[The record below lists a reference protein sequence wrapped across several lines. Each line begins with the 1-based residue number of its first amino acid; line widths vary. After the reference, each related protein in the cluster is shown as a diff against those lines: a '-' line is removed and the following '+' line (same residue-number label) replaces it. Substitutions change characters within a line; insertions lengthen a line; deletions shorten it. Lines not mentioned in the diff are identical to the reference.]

1 MEMLTFSL
9 EPDSSTP
16 LYEQLYL
23 HIRQAIVND
32 TLMTGTK
39 LPSKRKLGQFLD
51 VSQTTV
57 ELAYAQLLAEG
68 YIESLP
74 RKGFYVLPQEELYVR
89 RGTSTIEPLPTKKT
103 YSFDLYPSQIDT
115 TAFPFERWRR
125 HLKQVVAEENH
136 ELLALGSVQGDLVLR
151 QEIATYLYHSRGV
164 HCSPEQII
172 VGSGTEQL
180 LPQLLDLLTDATTFG
195 IEDPG
200 YPLTRQLFEHQNRS
214 YVPLPVDDSGVLV
227 DRLEAEAI
235 DAIYVTPAHQF
246 PTGTILSV
254 SRRQR
259 LLNWASERQTYIIE
273 DDYDSEFRYSGKPIP
288 SLQSMDQNER
298 VVYLSTFSKSLMP
311 SLRIGYM
318 VLPPPLLNRYRERY
332 RHFTCSVP
340 RFEQHTLT
348 EFMASGDFE
357 KHLNR
362 MRKTYRRKL
371 ETVITAFKPY
381 EPLVTITGAS
391 AGLHI
396 VLSVDTAQTSEQ
408 LKQLAEQSGIRIKAM
423 ADYRINSRDT
433 RPQLLFGFAAL
444 PEATLHAAIDQLMTC
459 WNIGKGGPYGKTSR

>member
-1 MEMLTFSL
+1 MDMLTFSL
-9 EPDSSTP
+9 EADSSVP

-23 HIRQAIVND
+23 HIRQAIVDD
-32 TLMTGTK
+32 TLTTGTK
-39 LPSKRKLGQFLD
+39 LPSKRKLGEFLD

-89 RGTSTIEPLPTKKT
+89 RGSSVIEPLPVKKT
-103 YSFDLYPSQIDT
+103 YEFDLYPSQIDT

-125 HLKQVVAEENH
+125 HLKQVVSEEH
-136 ELLALGSVQGDLVLR
+136 HDLLSLGSVQGDFVLR

-164 HCSPEQII
+164 HCSPEQIV

-180 LPQLLDLLTDATTFG
+180 LPQLLELLPDTTTFG

-200 YPLTRQLFEHQNRS
+200 YPLTRQLFAHQRRTFI
-214 YVPLPVDDSGVLV
+214 PIPIDESGVRVDLV
-227 DRLEAEAI
+227 EQAAI
-235 DAIYVTPAHQF
+235 DALYVTPAHQF

-259 LLNWASERQTYIIE
+259 LLNWASERQTYVIE

-298 VVYLSTFSKSLMP
+298 VIYLSTFSKSLMP

-340 RFEQHTLT
+340 RFEQHTLA
-348 EFMASGDFE
+348 EFMATGDFE

-371 ETVITAFKPY
+371 EIIIAAFKPY
-381 EPLVTITGAS
+381 EPIVSITGAS
-391 AGLHI
+391 AGLHV
-396 VLSVDTAQTSEQ
+396 VLSVQTTKSSEE
-408 LKQLAEQSGIRIKAM
+408 LKRLAEAASIRINAM
-423 ADYRINSRDT
+423 TDYRINSSDT
-433 RPQLLFGFAAL
+433 VPQLLFGFAAL
-444 PEATLHAAIDQLMTC
+444 SEAVLPAAVSALMSC
-459 WNIGKGGPYGKTSR
+459 WNIEKGRDG

>member
-1 MEMLTFSL
+1 MDMLTLSL
-9 EPDSSTP
+9 EADSSVP

-23 HIRQAIVND
+23 HIRQAIVDD
-32 TLMTGTK
+32 TLTTGTK
-39 LPSKRKLGQFLD
+39 LPSKRKLGEFLD

-89 RGTSTIEPLPTKKT
+89 RGSSVIEPLPVKKT
-103 YSFDLYPSQIDT
+103 YEFDLYPSQIDT

-125 HLKQVVAEENH
+125 HLKQVVSEEH
-136 ELLALGSVQGDLVLR
+136 HDLLSLGSVQGDFVLR

-164 HCSPEQII
+164 HCSPEQIV

-180 LPQLLDLLTDATTFG
+180 LPQLLELLPDTTTFG

-200 YPLTRQLFEHQNRS
+200 YPLTRQLFAHQRRTFI
-214 YVPLPVDDSGVLV
+214 PIPVDESGVRVDLV
-227 DRLEAEAI
+227 EQASI
-235 DAIYVTPAHQF
+235 DALYVTPAHQF

-259 LLNWASERQTYIIE
+259 LLNWASERQTYVIE

-340 RFEQHTLT
+340 RFEQHTLA
-348 EFMASGDFE
+348 EFMATGDFE

-371 ETVITAFKPY
+371 EIIIAAFKPY
-381 EPLVTITGAS
+381 EPVVSVTGAS
-391 AGLHI
+391 AGLHV
-396 VLSVDTAQTSEQ
+396 VLSVHTSATSEE
-408 LKQLAEQSGIRIKAM
+408 LKRLAETSNIRINAM
-423 ADYRINSRDT
+423 TDYRIESSDT
-433 RPQLLFGFAAL
+433 IPQFLFGFAAL
-444 PEATLHAAIDQLMTC
+444 SEETLPAAVSALVSC
-459 WNIGKGGPYGKTSR
+459 WNIEKGRDG

>member
-1 MEMLTFSL
+1 MDMLTFSL
-9 EPDSSTP
+9 EADSSVP

-23 HIRQAIVND
+23 HIRQAIVDD
-32 TLMTGTK
+32 TLTTGTK
-39 LPSKRKLGQFLD
+39 LPSKRKLGEFLD

-89 RGTSTIEPLPTKKT
+89 RGSSVIEPLPVKKT
-103 YSFDLYPSQIDT
+103 YEFDLYPSQIDT

-125 HLKQVVAEENH
+125 HLKQVVSEEH
-136 ELLALGSVQGDLVLR
+136 HDLLSLGSVQGDFVLR

-164 HCSPEQII
+164 HCSPEQIV

-180 LPQLLDLLTDATTFG
+180 LPQLLELLPDTTTFG

-200 YPLTRQLFEHQNRS
+200 YPLTRQLFAHQRRTFI
-214 YVPLPVDDSGVLV
+214 PIPVDESGVRVDLV
-227 DRLEAEAI
+227 EQASI
-235 DAIYVTPAHQF
+235 DALYVTPAHQF

-259 LLNWASERQTYIIE
+259 LLNWASERQTYVIE

-340 RFEQHTLT
+340 RFEQHTLAA
-348 EFMASGDFE
+348 FMATGDFE

-371 ETVITAFKPY
+371 EIIIAAFKPY
-381 EPLVTITGAS
+381 EPVVSVTGAS
-391 AGLHI
+391 AGLHV
-396 VLSVDTAQTSEQ
+396 VLSVRTSATSED
-408 LKQLAEQSGIRIKAM
+408 LKRLAEASNIRINAM
-423 ADYRINSRDT
+423 TDYRI
-433 RPQLLFGFAAL
+433 
-444 PEATLHAAIDQLMTC
+444 
-459 WNIGKGGPYGKTSR
+459 

>member
-1 MEMLTFSL
+1 MDMLTFSL
-9 EPDSSTP
+9 EADSSVP

-23 HIRQAIVND
+23 HIRQAIVDD
-32 TLMTGTK
+32 TLTTGTK
-39 LPSKRKLGQFLD
+39 LPSKRKLGEFLD

-89 RGTSTIEPLPTKKT
+89 RGSSVIEPLPVKKT
-103 YSFDLYPSQIDT
+103 YEFDLYPSQIDT

-125 HLKQVVAEENH
+125 HLKQVVSEEH
-136 ELLALGSVQGDLVLR
+136 HDLLSLGSVQGDFVLR

-164 HCSPEQII
+164 HCSPEQIV

-180 LPQLLDLLTDATTFG
+180 LPQLLELLPDTTTFG

-200 YPLTRQLFEHQNRS
+200 YPLTRQLFAHQRRTFI
-214 YVPLPVDDSGVLV
+214 PIPVDESGVRV
-227 DRLEAEAI
+227 DVVEQAAI
-235 DAIYVTPAHQF
+235 DALYVTPAHQF

-259 LLNWASERQTYIIE
+259 LLNWASERQTYVIE

-298 VVYLSTFSKSLMP
+298 VIYLSTFSKSLMP

-340 RFEQHTLT
+340 RFEQHTLAA
-348 EFMASGDFE
+348 FMATGDFE

-371 ETVITAFKPY
+371 EIIIAAFKPY
-381 EPLVTITGAS
+381 EPTVSITGAS
-391 AGLHI
+391 AGLHV
-396 VLSVDTAQTSEQ
+396 VLSVRTTETSGQ
-408 LKQLAEQSGIRIKAM
+408 LKRSAEASNIRLNAM
-423 ADYRINSRDT
+423 TDYRINSSDT
-433 RPQLLFGFAAL
+433 VPQLLFGFAAL
-444 PEATLHAAIDQLMTC
+444 SEAILPAAVSALMSC
-459 WNIGKGGPYGKTSR
+459 WNIAKGRDG

>member
-1 MEMLTFSL
+1 MDMLTFSL
-9 EPDSSTP
+9 EADSNVP

-23 HIRQAIVND
+23 HIRQAIVDD
-32 TLMTGTK
+32 TLTTGTK
-39 LPSKRKLGQFLD
+39 LPSKRKLGEFLD

-89 RGTSTIEPLPTKKT
+89 RGSSVIEPLPVKKT
-103 YSFDLYPSQIDT
+103 YEFDLYPSQIDT

-125 HLKQVVAEENH
+125 HLKQVVSEEH
-136 ELLALGSVQGDLVLR
+136 HDLLSLGSVQGDFVLR

-164 HCSPEQII
+164 YCSPEQIV

-180 LPQLLDLLTDATTFG
+180 LPQLLELLPDTTTFG

-200 YPLTRQLFEHQNRS
+200 YPLTRQLFAHQRRTFI
-214 YVPLPVDDSGVLV
+214 PIPVDESGVRV
-227 DRLEAEAI
+227 DVVEQAAI
-235 DAIYVTPAHQF
+235 DALYVTPAHQF

-259 LLNWASERQTYIIE
+259 LLNWASERQTYVIE

-340 RFEQHTLT
+340 RFEQHTLAA
-348 EFMASGDFE
+348 FMATGDFE

-371 ETVITAFKPY
+371 EIIIAAFKPY
-381 EPLVTITGAS
+381 EPVVSVTGAS
-391 AGLHI
+391 AGLHV
-396 VLSVDTAQTSEQ
+396 VLSVRTSATSED
-408 LKQLAEQSGIRIKAM
+408 LKRLAEASNIRINAM
-423 ADYRINSRDT
+423 TDYRIESSDT
-433 RPQLLFGFAAL
+433 IPQFLFGFAAL
-444 PEATLHAAIDQLMTC
+444 SEETLPAAVSALMSC
-459 WNIGKGGPYGKTSR
+459 WNIEKGRDG

>member
-1 MEMLTFSL
+1 MDMLTFSL
-9 EPDSSTP
+9 EADSSVP

-23 HIRQAIVND
+23 HIRQAIVDD
-32 TLMTGTK
+32 TLTTGTK
-39 LPSKRKLGQFLD
+39 LPSKRKLGEFLD

-89 RGTSTIEPLPTKKT
+89 RGSSVIEPLPVKKT
-103 YSFDLYPSQIDT
+103 YEFDLYPSQIDT

-125 HLKQVVAEENH
+125 HLKQVVSEEH
-136 ELLALGSVQGDLVLR
+136 HDLLSLGSVQGDFVLR

-164 HCSPEQII
+164 HCSPEQIV

-180 LPQLLDLLTDATTFG
+180 LPQLLELLPDTTTFG

-200 YPLTRQLFEHQNRS
+200 YPLTRQLFAHQRRTFI
-214 YVPLPVDDSGVLV
+214 PIPVDESGVRV
-227 DRLEAEAI
+227 DVVEQAAI
-235 DAIYVTPAHQF
+235 DALYVTPAHQF

-259 LLNWASERQTYIIE
+259 LLNWASEQQTYVIE

-340 RFEQHTLT
+340 RFEQHTLA
-348 EFMASGDFE
+348 EFMATGDFE

-371 ETVITAFKPY
+371 EIIIAAFKPY
-381 EPLVTITGAS
+381 EPIVSITGAS
-391 AGLHI
+391 AGLHV
-396 VLSVDTAQTSEQ
+396 VLSVQTTKSSEE
-408 LKQLAEQSGIRIKAM
+408 LKSLAEAASIRINAM
-423 ADYRINSRDT
+423 TDYRINSSDT
-433 RPQLLFGFAAL
+433 VPQLLFGFAAL
-444 PEATLHAAIDQLMTC
+444 SEEVLPAAVSALMSC
-459 WNIGKGGPYGKTSR
+459 WNIEKGRD

>member
-1 MEMLTFSL
+1 MDMLTFSL
-9 EPDSSTP
+9 EADSNVP

-23 HIRQAIVND
+23 HIRQAIVDD
-32 TLMTGTK
+32 TLTTGTK
-39 LPSKRKLGQFLD
+39 LPSKRKLGEFLD

-89 RGTSTIEPLPTKKT
+89 RGSSVIEPLPMKKS
-103 YSFDLYPSQIDT
+103 YDFDLYPSQIDT

-125 HLKQVVAEENH
+125 HLKQVVSEENH
-136 ELLALGSVQGDLVLR
+136 DLLSLGSVQGDFVLR

-164 HCSPEQII
+164 HCSPEQIV

-180 LPQLLDLLTDATTFG
+180 LPQLLELLPDTTTFG

-200 YPLTRQLFEHQNRS
+200 YPLTRQLFAHQQRTFI
-214 YVPLPVDDSGVLV
+214 PIPVDESGVRVDLV
-227 DRLEAEAI
+227 EQASI
-235 DAIYVTPAHQF
+235 DALYVTPAHQF

-259 LLNWASERQTYIIE
+259 LLNWASERQTYVIE

-298 VVYLSTFSKSLMP
+298 VIYLSTFSKSLMP

-340 RFEQHTLT
+340 RFEQHTLAA
-348 EFMASGDFE
+348 FMATGDFE

-371 ETVITAFKPY
+371 EIIIAAFKPY
-381 EPLVTITGAS
+381 EPTVSITGAS
-391 AGLHI
+391 AGLHV
-396 VLSVDTAQTSEQ
+396 VLSVRTSETSGK
-408 LKQLAEQSGIRIKAM
+408 LKRLAENSNIRINAM
-423 ADYRINSRDT
+423 TDYRIESNDT
-433 RPQLLFGFAAL
+433 MPQFLFGFAAL
-444 PEATLHAAIDQLMTC
+444 SEETLPAAVSALMSC
-459 WNIGKGGPYGKTSR
+459 WNIEKGRGG

>member
-1 MEMLTFSL
+1 MDMLTFSL
-9 EPDSSTP
+9 EADSSVP

-23 HIRQAIVND
+23 HIRQAIVDD
-32 TLMTGTK
+32 TLTTGTK
-39 LPSKRKLGQFLD
+39 LPSKRKLGEFLD

-89 RGTSTIEPLPTKKT
+89 RGSSVIEPLPVKKT
-103 YSFDLYPSQIDT
+103 YEFDLYPSQIDT

-125 HLKQVVAEENH
+125 HLKQVVSEEH
-136 ELLALGSVQGDLVLR
+136 HDLLSLGSVQGDFVLR

-164 HCSPEQII
+164 HCSPEQIV

-180 LPQLLDLLTDATTFG
+180 LPQLLELLPDTTTFG

-200 YPLTRQLFEHQNRS
+200 YPLTRQLFAHQRRTFI
-214 YVPLPVDDSGVLV
+214 PIPVDESGVRVDLV
-227 DRLEAEAI
+227 EQASI
-235 DAIYVTPAHQF
+235 DALYVTPAHQF

-259 LLNWASERQTYIIE
+259 LLNWASERQTYVIE

-340 RFEQHTLT
+340 RFEQHTLAT
-348 EFMASGDFE
+348 FMATGDFE

-371 ETVITAFKPY
+371 EIIIAAFKPY
-381 EPLVTITGAS
+381 EPVVSVTGAS
-391 AGLHI
+391 AGLHV
-396 VLSVDTAQTSEQ
+396 VLSVRTSATSED
-408 LKQLAEQSGIRIKAM
+408 LKRLAEASNIRINAM
-423 ADYRINSRDT
+423 TDYRIESSDT
-433 RPQLLFGFAAL
+433 IPQFLFGFAAL
-444 PEATLHAAIDQLMTC
+444 SEETLPAAVSALMSC
-459 WNIGKGGPYGKTSR
+459 WNIEKGRDG

>member
-1 MEMLTFSL
+1 MDMLTFSL
-9 EPDSSTP
+9 EADSSVP

-23 HIRQAIVND
+23 HIRQAIVDD
-32 TLMTGTK
+32 TLTTGTK
-39 LPSKRKLGQFLD
+39 LPSKRKLGEFLD

-89 RGTSTIEPLPTKKT
+89 RGSSVIEPLPVKKT
-103 YSFDLYPSQIDT
+103 YEFDLYPSQIDT

-125 HLKQVVAEENH
+125 HLKQVVSEEH
-136 ELLALGSVQGDLVLR
+136 HDLLSLGSVQGDFVLR

-164 HCSPEQII
+164 HCSPEQIV

-180 LPQLLDLLTDATTFG
+180 LPQLLELLPDTTTFG

-200 YPLTRQLFEHQNRS
+200 YPLTRQLFAHQRRTFI
-214 YVPLPVDDSGVLV
+214 PIPIDESGVRVDLV
-227 DRLEAEAI
+227 EQAAI
-235 DAIYVTPAHQF
+235 DALYVTPAHQF

-259 LLNWASERQTYIIE
+259 LLNWASEQQTYVIE

-340 RFEQHTLT
+340 RFEQHTLA
-348 EFMASGDFE
+348 EFMATGDFE

-371 ETVITAFKPY
+371 EIIIAAFKPY
-381 EPLVTITGAS
+381 EPIVSITGAS
-391 AGLHI
+391 AGLHV
-396 VLSVDTAQTSEQ
+396 VLSVQTTKSSEE
-408 LKQLAEQSGIRIKAM
+408 LKRLAEAASIRINAM
-423 ADYRINSRDT
+423 TDYRINSSDT
-433 RPQLLFGFAAL
+433 VPQLLFGFAAL
-444 PEATLHAAIDQLMTC
+444 SEAVLPAAVSALMSC
-459 WNIGKGGPYGKTSR
+459 WNIEKGRDG

>member
-1 MEMLTFSL
+1 MDMLTFSL
-9 EPDSSTP
+9 EADSSVP

-23 HIRQAIVND
+23 HIRQAIVDD
-32 TLMTGTK
+32 TLTTGTK
-39 LPSKRKLGQFLD
+39 LPSKRKLGEFLD

-89 RGTSTIEPLPTKKT
+89 RGSSVIEPLPVKKT
-103 YSFDLYPSQIDT
+103 YEFDLYPSQIDT

-125 HLKQVVAEENH
+125 HLKQVVSEEH
-136 ELLALGSVQGDLVLR
+136 HDLLSLGSVQGDFVLR

-164 HCSPEQII
+164 HCSPEQIV

-180 LPQLLDLLTDATTFG
+180 LPQLLELLPDTTTFG

-200 YPLTRQLFEHQNRS
+200 YPLTRQLFAHQRRTFI
-214 YVPLPVDDSGVLV
+214 PIPVDESGVRVDLV
-227 DRLEAEAI
+227 EQASI
-235 DAIYVTPAHQF
+235 DALYVTPAHQF

-259 LLNWASERQTYIIE
+259 LLNWASERQTYVIE

-340 RFEQHTLT
+340 RFEQHTLAA
-348 EFMASGDFE
+348 FMATGDFE

-371 ETVITAFKPY
+371 EIIIAAFKPY
-381 EPLVTITGAS
+381 EPVVSVTGAS
-391 AGLHI
+391 AGLHV
-396 VLSVDTAQTSEQ
+396 VLSVRTSATSED
-408 LKQLAEQSGIRIKAM
+408 LKRLAEASNIRINAM
-423 ADYRINSRDT
+423 TDYRIESSDT
-433 RPQLLFGFAAL
+433 IPQFLFGFAAL
-444 PEATLHAAIDQLMTC
+444 SEETLPAAVSALMSC
-459 WNIGKGGPYGKTSR
+459 WNIEKGRDG

>member
-1 MEMLTFSL
+1 MDMLTFSL
-9 EPDSSTP
+9 EADSSVP

-23 HIRQAIVND
+23 HIRQAIVDD
-32 TLMTGTK
+32 TLTTGTK
-39 LPSKRKLGQFLD
+39 LPSKRKLGEFLD

-89 RGTSTIEPLPTKKT
+89 RGSSVIEPLPVKKT
-103 YSFDLYPSQIDT
+103 YEFDLYPSQIDT

-125 HLKQVVAEENH
+125 HLKQVVSEEH
-136 ELLALGSVQGDLVLR
+136 HDLLSLGSVQGDFVLR

-164 HCSPEQII
+164 HCSPEQIV

-180 LPQLLDLLTDATTFG
+180 LPQLLELLPDTTKFG

-200 YPLTRQLFEHQNRS
+200 YPLTRQLFAHQRRTFI
-214 YVPLPVDDSGVLV
+214 PIPVDESGVRVDLV
-227 DRLEAEAI
+227 EQASI
-235 DAIYVTPAHQF
+235 DALYVTPAHQF

-259 LLNWASERQTYIIE
+259 LLNWASERQTYVIE

-340 RFEQHTLT
+340 RFEQHTLAA
-348 EFMASGDFE
+348 FMATGDFE

-371 ETVITAFKPY
+371 EIIIAAFKPY
-381 EPLVTITGAS
+381 EPVVSVTGAS
-391 AGLHI
+391 AGLHV
-396 VLSVDTAQTSEQ
+396 VLSVRTSATSED
-408 LKQLAEQSGIRIKAM
+408 LKRLAEASNIRINAM
-423 ADYRINSRDT
+423 TDYRIESSDT
-433 RPQLLFGFAAL
+433 IPQFLFGFAAL
-444 PEATLHAAIDQLMTC
+444 SEETLPAAVSALMSC
-459 WNIGKGGPYGKTSR
+459 WNIEKGRDG

>member
-1 MEMLTFSL
+1 MDMLTFSL
-9 EPDSSTP
+9 EADSSVP

-23 HIRQAIVND
+23 HIRQAIVDD
-32 TLMTGTK
+32 TLTTGTK
-39 LPSKRKLGQFLD
+39 LPSKRKLGEFLD

-89 RGTSTIEPLPTKKT
+89 RGSSVIEPLPVKKT
-103 YSFDLYPSQIDT
+103 YEFDLYPSQIDT

-125 HLKQVVAEENH
+125 HLKQVVSEEH
-136 ELLALGSVQGDLVLR
+136 HDLLSLGSVQGDFVLR

-164 HCSPEQII
+164 HCSPEQIV

-180 LPQLLDLLTDATTFG
+180 LPQLLELLPDTTTFG

-200 YPLTRQLFEHQNRS
+200 YPLTRQLFAHQRRTFI
-214 YVPLPVDDSGVLV
+214 PIPVDESGVRVDLV
-227 DRLEAEAI
+227 EQASI
-235 DAIYVTPAHQF
+235 DALYVTPAHQF

-259 LLNWASERQTYIIE
+259 LLNWASERQTYVIE

-332 RHFTCSVP
+332 RHFTCS
-340 RFEQHTLT
+340 
-348 EFMASGDFE
+348 
-357 KHLNR
+357 LNR

-371 ETVITAFKPY
+371 EIIIAAFKPY
-381 EPLVTITGAS
+381 EPTVSVTGAS
-391 AGLHI
+391 AGLHV
-396 VLSVDTAQTSEQ
+396 VLSVHTSETSEE
-408 LKQLAEQSGIRIKAM
+408 LKRLAEASNIRINAM
-423 ADYRINSRDT
+423 TDYRIEPSDAI
-433 RPQLLFGFAAL
+433 PQFLFGFAAL
-444 PEATLHAAIDQLMTC
+444 SEETLPAAVSALMSC
-459 WNIGKGGPYGKTSR
+459 WNIEKGRDG

>member
-1 MEMLTFSL
+1 MDMLTFSL
-9 EPDSSTP
+9 EVDSSVP

-23 HIRQAIVND
+23 HIRQAIVDD
-32 TLMTGTK
+32 TLTTGTK
-39 LPSKRKLGQFLD
+39 LPSKRKLGEFLD

-89 RGTSTIEPLPTKKT
+89 RSSSLIEPLPMKKT
-103 YSFDLYPSQIDT
+103 YQFDLYPSQIDT

-125 HLKQVVAEENH
+125 HLKQVVSEEH
-136 ELLALGSVQGDLVLR
+136 HDLLALGSVQGDFVLR

-164 HCSPEQII
+164 HCSPEQIV

-180 LPQLLDLLTDATTFG
+180 LPQLLELLPDSTIFG

-200 YPLTRQLFEHQNRS
+200 YPLTRQLFAHQRRTFI
-214 YVPLPVDDSGVLV
+214 PIPVDESGVRVDLV
-227 DRLEAEAI
+227 EQASI
-235 DAIYVTPAHQF
+235 DALYVTPAHQF

-259 LLNWASERQTYIIE
+259 LLNWASEQQTYVIE

-298 VVYLSTFSKSLMP
+298 VIYLSTFSKSLMP

-340 RFEQHTLT
+340 RFEQHTLA
-348 EFMASGDFE
+348 EFMATGDFE

-371 ETVITAFKPY
+371 EIIIAAFKPY
-381 EPLVTITGAS
+381 EPTVSITGAS
-391 AGLHI
+391 AGLHV
-396 VLSVDTAQTSEQ
+396 VLSVQTTKSSEE
-408 LKQLAEQSGIRIKAM
+408 LKRLAEAASIRINAM
-423 ADYRINSRDT
+423 TDYRIESTDT
-433 RPQLLFGFAAL
+433 IPQFLFGFAAL
-444 PEATLHAAIDQLMTC
+444 SEETLPAAVSALMSC
-459 WNIGKGGPYGKTSR
+459 WNIQKGRDG

>member
-1 MEMLTFSL
+1 MDMLTFSL
-9 EPDSSTP
+9 ESDSGVP

-23 HIRQAIVND
+23 HIRQAIVD
-32 TLMTGTK
+32 DILTTGTK
-39 LPSKRKLGQFLD
+39 LPSKRKLGEFLD
-51 VSQTTV
+51 VSQTTI

-89 RGTSTIEPLPTKKT
+89 RNSNVIEPLPEQKV
-103 YSFDLYPSQIDT
+103 YQFDVYPSQIDT

-125 HLKQVVAEENH
+125 HLKQVVAEEH
-136 ELLALGSVQGDLVLR
+136 HDLLALGPVQGDFILR

-164 HCSPEQII
+164 QCTPEQIV
-172 VGSGTEQL
+172 VGSGIEQL
-180 LPQLLDLLTDATTFG
+180 LPQLLELLPSSTTFG

-200 YPLTRQLFEHQNRS
+200 YPLTRQLFTHQHREFI
-214 YVPLPVDDSGVLV
+214 PIPVDDSGIRV
-227 DRLEAEAI
+227 DLLERTSI

-246 PTGTILSV
+246 PTGSILSV

-259 LLNWASERQTYIIE
+259 LLNWASDRQTYVIE

-298 VVYLSTFSKSLMP
+298 VIYLSTFSKSLMP

-318 VLPPPLLNRYRERY
+318 VLPPLLLNRYREHY

-340 RFEQHTLT
+340 RFEQHTLAT
-348 EFMASGDFE
+348 FMATGDFE

-362 MRKTYRRKL
+362 MRKIYRRKL
-371 ETVITAFKPY
+371 EIVINTFKLY
-381 EPLVTITGAS
+381 EPNIVITGAS
-391 AGLHI
+391 AGLHVI
-396 VLSVDTAQTSEQ
+396 LSVHTSKTSKE
-408 LKQLAEQSGIRIKAM
+408 LKHLAEVAGIRIHAM
-423 ADYRINSRDT
+423 ADYRITLDDQT
-433 RPQLLFGFAAL
+433 PQFLFGFAAL
-444 PEATLHAAIDQLMTC
+444 PEEMLSTAIASLMLC
-459 WNIGKGGPYGKTSR
+459 WGIEKGTS

>member
-1 MEMLTFSL
+1 MDMLTFSL
-9 EPDSSTP
+9 EADSSVP

-23 HIRQAIVND
+23 HIRQAIVDD
-32 TLMTGTK
+32 TLTTGTK
-39 LPSKRKLGQFLD
+39 LPSKRKLGEFLD

-89 RGTSTIEPLPTKKT
+89 RGSSVIEPLPVKKT
-103 YSFDLYPSQIDT
+103 YEFDLYPSQIDT

-125 HLKQVVAEENH
+125 HLKQVVSEEH
-136 ELLALGSVQGDLVLR
+136 HDLLSLGSVQGDFVLR

-164 HCSPEQII
+164 HCSPEQIV

-180 LPQLLDLLTDATTFG
+180 LPQLLELLPDTTTFG

-200 YPLTRQLFEHQNRS
+200 YPLTRQLFAHQRRTFI
-214 YVPLPVDDSGVLV
+214 PIPVDESGVRVDLV
-227 DRLEAEAI
+227 EQASI
-235 DAIYVTPAHQF
+235 DALYVTPAHQF

-259 LLNWASERQTYIIE
+259 LLNWASERQTYVIE

-340 RFEQHTLT
+340 RFEQHTLA
-348 EFMASGDFE
+348 EFMATGDFE

-371 ETVITAFKPY
+371 EIIIAAFKSY
-381 EPLVTITGAS
+381 EPVVSVTGAS
-391 AGLHI
+391 AGLHV
-396 VLSVDTAQTSEQ
+396 VLSVRTSATSEE
-408 LKQLAEQSGIRIKAM
+408 LKRLAEASNIRINAM
-423 ADYRINSRDT
+423 TDYRIESSDT
-433 RPQLLFGFAAL
+433 IPQFLFGFAAL
-444 PEATLHAAIDQLMTC
+444 SEETLPAAVSALMSC
-459 WNIGKGGPYGKTSR
+459 WNIEKGRDG

>member
-1 MEMLTFSL
+1 MDMLTFSL
-9 EPDSSTP
+9 EADSSVP

-23 HIRQAIVND
+23 HIRQAIVDD
-32 TLMTGTK
+32 TLTTGTK
-39 LPSKRKLGQFLD
+39 LPSKRKLGEFLD

-68 YIESLP
+68 YMESLP

-89 RGTSTIEPLPTKKT
+89 RGSSVIEPLPVKKT
-103 YSFDLYPSQIDT
+103 YEFDLYPSQIDT

-125 HLKQVVAEENH
+125 HLKQVVSEEH
-136 ELLALGSVQGDLVLR
+136 HDLLSLGSVQGDFVLR

-164 HCSPEQII
+164 HCSPEQIV

-180 LPQLLDLLTDATTFG
+180 LPQLLELLPDTTTFG

-200 YPLTRQLFEHQNRS
+200 YPLTRQLFAHQRRTFI
-214 YVPLPVDDSGVLV
+214 PIPVDESGVRVDLV
-227 DRLEAEAI
+227 EQASI
-235 DAIYVTPAHQF
+235 DALYVTPAHQF

-259 LLNWASERQTYIIE
+259 LLNWASERQTYVIE

-340 RFEQHTLT
+340 RFEQHTLAA
-348 EFMASGDFE
+348 FMATGDFE

-371 ETVITAFKPY
+371 EIIIAAFKPY
-381 EPLVTITGAS
+381 EPVVSVTGAS
-391 AGLHI
+391 AGLHV
-396 VLSVDTAQTSEQ
+396 VLSVRTSATSED
-408 LKQLAEQSGIRIKAM
+408 LKRLAEASNIRINAM
-423 ADYRINSRDT
+423 TDYRIESSDT
-433 RPQLLFGFAAL
+433 IPQFLFGFAAL
-444 PEATLHAAIDQLMTC
+444 SEETLPAAVSALMSC
-459 WNIGKGGPYGKTSR
+459 WNIEKGRDG

>member
-1 MEMLTFSL
+1 MDMLTFSL
-9 EPDSSTP
+9 EADSSVP

-23 HIRQAIVND
+23 HIRQAIVDD
-32 TLMTGTK
+32 TLTTGTK
-39 LPSKRKLGQFLD
+39 LPSKRKLGEFLD

-89 RGTSTIEPLPTKKT
+89 RGSSVIEPLPVKKT
-103 YSFDLYPSQIDT
+103 YEFDLYPSQIDT

-125 HLKQVVAEENH
+125 HLKQVVSEEH
-136 ELLALGSVQGDLVLR
+136 HDLLSLGSVQGDFVLR

-164 HCSPEQII
+164 HCSPEQIV

-180 LPQLLDLLTDATTFG
+180 LPQLLELLPDTTTFG

-200 YPLTRQLFEHQNRS
+200 YPLTRQLFAHQRRTFI
-214 YVPLPVDDSGVLV
+214 PIPVDESGVRV
-227 DRLEAEAI
+227 DVVEQAAI
-235 DAIYVTPAHQF
+235 DALYVTPAHQF

-259 LLNWASERQTYIIE
+259 LLNWASERQTYVIE

-340 RFEQHTLT
+340 RFEQHTLA
-348 EFMASGDFE
+348 EFMATGDFE

-371 ETVITAFKPY
+371 EIIIAAFKPY
-381 EPLVTITGAS
+381 EPIVSITGAS
-391 AGLHI
+391 AGLHV
-396 VLSVDTAQTSEQ
+396 VLSVQTTKSSEE
-408 LKQLAEQSGIRIKAM
+408 LKRLAEAASIRINAM
-423 ADYRINSRDT
+423 TDYRINSSDT
-433 RPQLLFGFAAL
+433 VPQLLFGFAAL
-444 PEATLHAAIDQLMTC
+444 SEAVLPAAVSALMSC
-459 WNIGKGGPYGKTSR
+459 WNIEKGRDG

>member
-1 MEMLTFSL
+1 MDMLTFSL
-9 EPDSSTP
+9 EADSSVP

-23 HIRQAIVND
+23 HIRQAIVDD
-32 TLMTGTK
+32 TLTTGTK
-39 LPSKRKLGQFLD
+39 LPSKRKLGEFLD

-89 RGTSTIEPLPTKKT
+89 RGSSVIEPLPVKKT
-103 YSFDLYPSQIDT
+103 YEFDLYPSQIDT

-125 HLKQVVAEENH
+125 HLKQVVSEEH
-136 ELLALGSVQGDLVLR
+136 HDLLSLGSVQGDFVLR

-164 HCSPEQII
+164 HCSPEQIV

-180 LPQLLDLLTDATTFG
+180 LPQLLELLPDTTTFG

-200 YPLTRQLFEHQNRS
+200 YPLTRQLFAHQRRTFI
-214 YVPLPVDDSGVLV
+214 PIPVDESGVRVDLV
-227 DRLEAEAI
+227 EQASI
-235 DAIYVTPAHQF
+235 DALYVTPAHQF

-259 LLNWASERQTYIIE
+259 LLNWASERQTYVIE

-340 RFEQHTLT
+340 RFEQHTLA
-348 EFMASGDFE
+348 EFMATGDFE

-371 ETVITAFKPY
+371 EIIIAAFKPY
-381 EPLVTITGAS
+381 EPVVSVTGAS
-391 AGLHI
+391 AGLHV
-396 VLSVDTAQTSEQ
+396 VLSVHTSATSEE
-408 LKQLAEQSGIRIKAM
+408 LKRLAETSNIRINAM
-423 ADYRINSRDT
+423 TDYRIESSDT
-433 RPQLLFGFAAL
+433 IPQFLFGFAAL
-444 PEATLHAAIDQLMTC
+444 SEETLPAAVSALVSC
-459 WNIGKGGPYGKTSR
+459 WNIEKGRDG

>member
-1 MEMLTFSL
+1 MDMLTFSL
-9 EPDSSTP
+9 EADSSVP

-23 HIRQAIVND
+23 HIRQAIVDD
-32 TLMTGTK
+32 TLTTGTK
-39 LPSKRKLGQFLD
+39 LPSKRKLGEFLD

-89 RGTSTIEPLPTKKT
+89 RGSSVIEPLPVKKT
-103 YSFDLYPSQIDT
+103 YEFDLYPSQIDT

-125 HLKQVVAEENH
+125 HLKQVVSEEH
-136 ELLALGSVQGDLVLR
+136 HDLLSLGSVQGDFVLR

-164 HCSPEQII
+164 HCSPEQIV

-180 LPQLLDLLTDATTFG
+180 LPQLLELLPDTTTFG

-200 YPLTRQLFEHQNRS
+200 YPLTRQLFAHQRRTFI
-214 YVPLPVDDSGVLV
+214 PIPVDESGVRV
-227 DRLEAEAI
+227 DVVEQAAI
-235 DAIYVTPAHQF
+235 DALYVTPAHQF

-259 LLNWASERQTYIIE
+259 LLNWASEQQTYVIE

-340 RFEQHTLT
+340 RFEQHTLA
-348 EFMASGDFE
+348 EFMATGDFE

-371 ETVITAFKPY
+371 EIIIAAFKPY
-381 EPLVTITGAS
+381 EPIVSITGAS
-391 AGLHI
+391 AGLHV
-396 VLSVDTAQTSEQ
+396 VLSVQTTKSSEE
-408 LKQLAEQSGIRIKAM
+408 LKRLAEAASIRINAM
-423 ADYRINSRDT
+423 TDYRINSSDT
-433 RPQLLFGFAAL
+433 VPQFLFGFAAL
-444 PEATLHAAIDQLMTC
+444 SEEVLPAAVSALMSC
-459 WNIGKGGPYGKTSR
+459 WNIEKGRD

>member
-1 MEMLTFSL
+1 MDMLTFSL
-9 EPDSSTP
+9 EADSSVP

-23 HIRQAIVND
+23 HIRQAIVDD
-32 TLMTGTK
+32 TLTTGTK
-39 LPSKRKLGQFLD
+39 LPSKRKLGDFLD

-68 YIESLP
+68 YVESLP

-89 RGTSTIEPLPTKKT
+89 RGSSSSVIEPLPMKKA
-103 YSFDLYPSQIDT
+103 YDFDLYPSQIDT

-125 HLKQVVAEENH
+125 HLKQVVSEEH
-136 ELLALGSVQGDLVLR
+136 HDLLSLGSVQGDFVLR

-164 HCSPEQII
+164 HCSPEQIV

-180 LPQLLDLLTDATTFG
+180 LPQLLELLPDTTTFG

-200 YPLTRQLFEHQNRS
+200 YPLTRQLFAHQRRTFI
-214 YVPLPVDDSGVLV
+214 PLPVDESGVRVDLV
-227 DRLEAEAI
+227 EQASI
-235 DAIYVTPAHQF
+235 DALYVTPAHQF

-259 LLNWASERQTYIIE
+259 LLNWASERQMYVIE

-340 RFEQHTLT
+340 RFEQHTLA
-348 EFMASGDFE
+348 EFMATGDFE

-371 ETVITAFKPY
+371 EIIIAAFKPY
-381 EPLVTITGAS
+381 EPTVSVTGAS
-391 AGLHI
+391 AGLHV
-396 VLSVDTAQTSEQ
+396 VLSVHTSETSEE
-408 LKQLAEQSGIRIKAM
+408 LKRLAEASNIRINAM
-423 ADYRINSRDT
+423 TDYRIKSSDT
-433 RPQLLFGFAAL
+433 MPQFLFGFAAL
-444 PEATLHAAIDQLMTC
+444 SEETLPAAVSALMSC
-459 WNIGKGGPYGKTSR
+459 WNIEKGRDG

>member
-1 MEMLTFSL
+1 MDMLTFSL
-9 EPDSSTP
+9 EADSSVP

-23 HIRQAIVND
+23 HIRQAIVDD
-32 TLMTGTK
+32 TLTTGTK
-39 LPSKRKLGQFLD
+39 LPSKRKLGDFLD

-89 RGTSTIEPLPTKKT
+89 RGSSVIEPLPVKKT
-103 YSFDLYPSQIDT
+103 YDFDLYPSQIDT

-125 HLKQVVAEENH
+125 HLKQVVSEENH
-136 ELLALGSVQGDLVLR
+136 DLLSLGSVQGDFVLR

-164 HCSPEQII
+164 HCSPEQIV

-180 LPQLLDLLTDATTFG
+180 LPQLLELLPDTTTFG

-200 YPLTRQLFEHQNRS
+200 YPLTRQLFAHQRRTFI
-214 YVPLPVDDSGVLV
+214 PIPVDESGVRVDLV
-227 DRLEAEAI
+227 EQSSI
-235 DAIYVTPAHQF
+235 DALYVTPAHQF

-259 LLNWASERQTYIIE
+259 LLNWASERQTYVIE

-298 VVYLSTFSKSLMP
+298 VIYLSTFSKSLMP

-340 RFEQHTLT
+340 RFEQHTLA
-348 EFMASGDFE
+348 EFMATGDFE

-371 ETVITAFKPY
+371 EIIIAAFKPY
-381 EPLVTITGAS
+381 EPTVSITGAS
-391 AGLHI
+391 AGLHV
-396 VLSVDTAQTSEQ
+396 VLSVRTSETSGQ
-408 LKQLAEQSGIRIKAM
+408 LKRLAEASNIRINAM
-423 ADYRINSRDT
+423 TDYRIESNDT
-433 RPQLLFGFAAL
+433 MPQFLFGFAAL
-444 PEATLHAAIDQLMTC
+444 SEETLPAAVSALMAC
-459 WNIGKGGPYGKTSR
+459 WNVEKGRDG

>member
-1 MEMLTFSL
+1 MDMLTLAL
-9 EPDSSTP
+9 EPESSTP

-23 HIRQAIVND
+23 HIRQAIVDD
-32 TLMTGTK
+32 TLTTGAK
-39 LPSKRKLGQFLD
+39 LPSKRKLSDFID

-68 YIESLP
+68 YIESVP

-89 RGTSTIEPLPTKKT
+89 RSDNPIKPLPQKKT
-103 YSFDLYPSQIDT
+103 YTFDVYPSQIDT

-125 HLKQVVAEENH
+125 HLKQVVTEENRD
-136 ELLALGSVQGDLVLR
+136 LLALGSVQGDLVLR

-164 HCSPEQII
+164 SCSPEQII

-180 LPQLLDLLTDATTFG
+180 LPQLLDLLTDAKTFG

-200 YPLTRQLFEHQNRS
+200 YPLTKQLFEHQNRH
-214 YVPLPVDDSGVLV
+214 YVPIPVDESGLVV
-227 DRLEAEAI
+227 DRLETERI
-235 DAIYVTPAHQF
+235 DAVYVTPAHQF

-259 LLNWASERQTYIIE
+259 LLNWALEHQTYIIE

-298 VVYLSTFSKSLMP
+298 VIYLSTFSKSLMP

-318 VLPPPLLNRYRERY
+318 VLPPQLLNRYRERY

-340 RFEQHTLT
+340 RFEQHTLA
-348 EFMASGDFE
+348 EFMANGDFE

-371 ETVITAFKPY
+371 EIVTAAFKPY
-381 EPLVTITGAS
+381 EPTVSITGAS

-396 VLSVDTAQTSEQ
+396 ILSINVPHSTETLQHM
-408 LKQLAEQSGIRIKAM
+408 AESSGIRIKAM
-423 ADYRINSRDT
+423 EDYYI
-433 RPQLLFGFAAL
+433 RPQHLHPQFLFGFAAL
-444 PEATLHAAIDQLMTC
+444 SEAVLPIAVARLMSC
-459 WNIGKGGPYGKTSR
+459 WNVTKGGTSTD

>member
-1 MEMLTFSL
+1 MDMLTFSL
-9 EPDSSTP
+9 EADSNVP

-23 HIRQAIVND
+23 HIRQAIVDD
-32 TLMTGTK
+32 TLTTGTK
-39 LPSKRKLGQFLD
+39 LPSKRKLGDFLD

-89 RGTSTIEPLPTKKT
+89 RGSSVIEPLPVKKT
-103 YSFDLYPSQIDT
+103 YDFDLYPSQIDT

-125 HLKQVVAEENH
+125 HLKQVVSEENH
-136 ELLALGSVQGDLVLR
+136 DLLSLGSVQGDFVLR

-164 HCSPEQII
+164 HCFPEQIV

-180 LPQLLDLLTDATTFG
+180 LPQLLELLPDTTTFG

-200 YPLTRQLFEHQNRS
+200 YPLTRQLFAHQQRTFI
-214 YVPLPVDDSGVLV
+214 PIPVDESGVRVDLV
-227 DRLEAEAI
+227 EQAAI
-235 DAIYVTPAHQF
+235 YALYVTPAHQF

-259 LLNWASERQTYIIE
+259 LLNWASERQTYVIE

-340 RFEQHTLT
+340 RFEQHTLA
-348 EFMASGDFE
+348 EFMATGDFE

-371 ETVITAFKPY
+371 EIIIAAFKPY
-381 EPLVTITGAS
+381 EPIVSITGAS
-391 AGLHI
+391 AGLHV
-396 VLSVDTAQTSEQ
+396 VLSVQTTKSSEE
-408 LKQLAEQSGIRIKAM
+408 LKRLAEAASIRINAM
-423 ADYRINSRDT
+423 TDYRINSSDT
-433 RPQLLFGFAAL
+433 VPQLLFGFAAL
-444 PEATLHAAIDQLMTC
+444 SEEVLPAAVSALMSC
-459 WNIGKGGPYGKTSR
+459 WNIEKGRD

>member
-1 MEMLTFSL
+1 MDMLTFSL
-9 EPDSSTP
+9 EADSSVP

-23 HIRQAIVND
+23 HIRQAIVDD
-32 TLMTGTK
+32 TLTTGTK
-39 LPSKRKLGQFLD
+39 LPSKRKLGEFLD

-89 RGTSTIEPLPTKKT
+89 RGSSVIEPLPVKKT
-103 YSFDLYPSQIDT
+103 YEFDLYPSQIDT

-125 HLKQVVAEENH
+125 HLKQVVSEEH
-136 ELLALGSVQGDLVLR
+136 HDLLSLGSVQGDFVLR

-164 HCSPEQII
+164 HCSPEQIV

-180 LPQLLDLLTDATTFG
+180 LPQLLELLPDTTTFG

-200 YPLTRQLFEHQNRS
+200 YPLTRQLFAHQRRTFI
-214 YVPLPVDDSGVLV
+214 PIPVDESGVRVDLV
-227 DRLEAEAI
+227 EQASI
-235 DAIYVTPAHQF
+235 DALYVTPAHQF

-259 LLNWASERQTYIIE
+259 LLNWASERQT
-273 DDYDSEFRYSGKPIP
+273 
-288 SLQSMDQNER
+288 QSMDQNER

-340 RFEQHTLT
+340 RFEQHTLA
-348 EFMASGDFE
+348 EFMATGDFE

-371 ETVITAFKPY
+371 EIIIAAFKPY
-381 EPLVTITGAS
+381 EPTVSVTGAS
-391 AGLHI
+391 AGLHV
-396 VLSVDTAQTSEQ
+396 VLSVHTSETSEE
-408 LKQLAEQSGIRIKAM
+408 LKRLAEASNIRINAM
-423 ADYRINSRDT
+423 TDYRIEPSDAI
-433 RPQLLFGFAAL
+433 PQFLFGFAAL
-444 PEATLHAAIDQLMTC
+444 SEETLPAAVSALMSC
-459 WNIGKGGPYGKTSR
+459 WNIEKGRDG

>member
-1 MEMLTFSL
+1 MDMLTFSL
-9 EPDSSTP
+9 EADSSVP

-23 HIRQAIVND
+23 HIRQAIVDD
-32 TLMTGTK
+32 TLTTGTK
-39 LPSKRKLGQFLD
+39 LPSKRKLGEFLD

-89 RGTSTIEPLPTKKT
+89 RGSSVIEPLPVKKT
-103 YSFDLYPSQIDT
+103 YEFDLYPSQIDT

-125 HLKQVVAEENH
+125 HLKQVVSEEH
-136 ELLALGSVQGDLVLR
+136 HDLLSLGSVQGDFVLR

-164 HCSPEQII
+164 HCSPEQIV

-180 LPQLLDLLTDATTFG
+180 LPQLLELLPDTTTFG

-200 YPLTRQLFEHQNRS
+200 YPLTRQLFAQQRRTFI
-214 YVPLPVDDSGVLV
+214 PIPVDESGVRV
-227 DRLEAEAI
+227 DVVEQAAI
-235 DAIYVTPAHQF
+235 DALYVTPAHQF

-259 LLNWASERQTYIIE
+259 LLNWASEQQTYVIE

-340 RFEQHTLT
+340 RFEQHTLA
-348 EFMASGDFE
+348 EFMATGDFE

-371 ETVITAFKPY
+371 EIIIAAFKPY
-381 EPLVTITGAS
+381 EPIVSITGAS
-391 AGLHI
+391 AGLHV
-396 VLSVDTAQTSEQ
+396 VLSVQTTKSSEE
-408 LKQLAEQSGIRIKAM
+408 LKRLAEAASIRINAM
-423 ADYRINSRDT
+423 TDYRINSSDT
-433 RPQLLFGFAAL
+433 VPQLLFGFAAL
-444 PEATLHAAIDQLMTC
+444 SEAVLPAAVSALMSC
-459 WNIGKGGPYGKTSR
+459 WNIEKGRD

>member
-1 MEMLTFSL
+1 MDMLTFSL
-9 EPDSSTP
+9 EADSSVP

-23 HIRQAIVND
+23 HIRQAIVDD
-32 TLMTGTK
+32 TLTTGTK
-39 LPSKRKLGQFLD
+39 LPSKRKLGEFLD

-89 RGTSTIEPLPTKKT
+89 RGSSVIEPLPVKKT
-103 YSFDLYPSQIDT
+103 YDFDLYPSQIDT

-125 HLKQVVAEENH
+125 HLKQVVSEEH
-136 ELLALGSVQGDLVLR
+136 HDLLSLGSVQGDFVLR

-164 HCSPEQII
+164 HCSPDQIV

-180 LPQLLDLLTDATTFG
+180 LPQLLELLPDTTTFG

-200 YPLTRQLFEHQNRS
+200 YPLTRQLFAHQRRTFI
-214 YVPLPVDDSGVLV
+214 PIPVDESGVRV
-227 DRLEAEAI
+227 DVVEQAAI
-235 DAIYVTPAHQF
+235 DALYVTPAHQF

-259 LLNWASERQTYIIE
+259 LLNWASERQTYVIE

-298 VVYLSTFSKSLMP
+298 VIYLSTFSKSLMP

-340 RFEQHTLT
+340 RFEQHTLA
-348 EFMASGDFE
+348 EFMATGDFE

-371 ETVITAFKPY
+371 EIIIAAFKPY
-381 EPLVTITGAS
+381 EPIVSITGAS
-391 AGLHI
+391 AGLHV
-396 VLSVDTAQTSEQ
+396 VLSVQTKKSSEE
-408 LKQLAEQSGIRIKAM
+408 LKRLAEAGSIRINAM
-423 ADYRINSRDT
+423 TDYRIESSDPL
-433 RPQLLFGFAAL
+433 PQFLFGFAAL
-444 PEATLHAAIDQLMTC
+444 SEKTLPAAVSALMTC
-459 WNIGKGGPYGKTSR
+459 WNIEKGRE

>member
-1 MEMLTFSL
+1 MDMLTFSL
-9 EPDSSTP
+9 EVDSSVP

-23 HIRQAIVND
+23 HIRQAIVDD
-32 TLMTGTK
+32 TLTTGTK
-39 LPSKRKLGQFLD
+39 LPSKRKLGEFLD

-89 RGTSTIEPLPTKKT
+89 RGSSVIEPLPVKKT
-103 YSFDLYPSQIDT
+103 YEFDLYPSQIDT

-125 HLKQVVAEENH
+125 HLKQVVSEEH
-136 ELLALGSVQGDLVLR
+136 HDLLSLGSVQGDFVLR

-164 HCSPEQII
+164 HCSPEQIV

-180 LPQLLDLLTDATTFG
+180 LPQLLELLPDTTTFG

-200 YPLTRQLFEHQNRS
+200 YPLTRQLFAHQRRTFI
-214 YVPLPVDDSGVLV
+214 PIPVDESGVRV
-227 DRLEAEAI
+227 DMVEQASI
-235 DAIYVTPAHQF
+235 DALYVTPAHQF

-259 LLNWASERQTYIIE
+259 LLNWASERQTYVIE

-340 RFEQHTLT
+340 RFEQHTLA
-348 EFMASGDFE
+348 EFMATGDFE

-371 ETVITAFKPY
+371 EIIIAAFKPY
-381 EPLVTITGAS
+381 EPIVSITGAS
-391 AGLHI
+391 AGLHV
-396 VLSVDTAQTSEQ
+396 VLSVQTTKSNEE
-408 LKQLAEQSGIRIKAM
+408 LKRLAEAASIRINAM
-423 ADYRINSRDT
+423 TDYRINSSDT
-433 RPQLLFGFAAL
+433 VPQLLFGFAAL
-444 PEATLHAAIDQLMTC
+444 SEEVLLAAVSALMSC
-459 WNIGKGGPYGKTSR
+459 WNIEKGRD

>member
-1 MEMLTFSL
+1 MDMLTFSL
-9 EPDSSTP
+9 EADSSVP

-23 HIRQAIVND
+23 HIRQAIVDD
-32 TLMTGTK
+32 TLTTGTK
-39 LPSKRKLGQFLD
+39 LPSKRKLGEFLD

-89 RGTSTIEPLPTKKT
+89 RGSSVIEPLPVKKT
-103 YSFDLYPSQIDT
+103 YEFDLYPSQIDT

-125 HLKQVVAEENH
+125 HLKQIVSEEH
-136 ELLALGSVQGDLVLR
+136 HDLLSLGSVQGDFVLR

-164 HCSPEQII
+164 HCSPEQIV

-180 LPQLLDLLTDATTFG
+180 LPQLLELLPDTTTFG

-200 YPLTRQLFEHQNRS
+200 YPLTRQLFAHQRRTFI
-214 YVPLPVDDSGVLV
+214 PIPIDESGVRVDLV
-227 DRLEAEAI
+227 EQAAI
-235 DAIYVTPAHQF
+235 DALYVTPAHQF

-259 LLNWASERQTYIIE
+259 LLNWASERQTYVIE

-298 VVYLSTFSKSLMP
+298 VIYLSTFSKSLMP

-340 RFEQHTLT
+340 RFEQHTLA
-348 EFMASGDFE
+348 EFMATGDFE

-371 ETVITAFKPY
+371 EIIIAAFKPY
-381 EPLVTITGAS
+381 EPIVSITGAS
-391 AGLHI
+391 AGLHV
-396 VLSVDTAQTSEQ
+396 VLSVQTTKSSEE
-408 LKQLAEQSGIRIKAM
+408 LKRLAEAASIRINAM
-423 ADYRINSRDT
+423 TDYRINSSDT
-433 RPQLLFGFAAL
+433 VPQLLFGFAAL
-444 PEATLHAAIDQLMTC
+444 SEEVLPAAVSALMSC
-459 WNIGKGGPYGKTSR
+459 WNIEKGRDG

>member
-1 MEMLTFSL
+1 MDMLTFSL
-9 EPDSSTP
+9 EADSSFP

-23 HIRQAIVND
+23 HIRQAIVDD
-32 TLMTGTK
+32 TLTTGTK
-39 LPSKRKLGQFLD
+39 LPSKRKLGEFLD

-89 RGTSTIEPLPTKKT
+89 RGSSVIEPLPVKKT
-103 YSFDLYPSQIDT
+103 YEFDLYPSQIDT

-125 HLKQVVAEENH
+125 HLKQVVSEEH
-136 ELLALGSVQGDLVLR
+136 HDLLSLGSVQGDFVLR

-164 HCSPEQII
+164 HCSPEQIV

-180 LPQLLDLLTDATTFG
+180 LPQLLELLPDTTTFG

-200 YPLTRQLFEHQNRS
+200 YPLTRQLFAHQRRTFI
-214 YVPLPVDDSGVLV
+214 PIPVDESGVRVDLV
-227 DRLEAEAI
+227 EQASI
-235 DAIYVTPAHQF
+235 DALYVTPAHQF

-259 LLNWASERQTYIIE
+259 LLNWASERQTYVIE

-340 RFEQHTLT
+340 RFEQHTLAA
-348 EFMASGDFE
+348 FMATGDFE

-371 ETVITAFKPY
+371 EIIIAAFKPY
-381 EPLVTITGAS
+381 EPVVSVTGAS
-391 AGLHI
+391 AGLHV
-396 VLSVDTAQTSEQ
+396 VLSVRTSATSED
-408 LKQLAEQSGIRIKAM
+408 LKRLAEASNIRINAM
-423 ADYRINSRDT
+423 TDYLIESSDT
-433 RPQLLFGFAAL
+433 IPQFLFGFAAL
-444 PEATLHAAIDQLMTC
+444 SEETLPAAVSALMSC
-459 WNIGKGGPYGKTSR
+459 WNIEKGRDG

>member
-1 MEMLTFSL
+1 MDMLTFSL
-9 EPDSSTP
+9 EADSSVP

-23 HIRQAIVND
+23 HIRQAIVDD
-32 TLMTGTK
+32 TLTTGTK
-39 LPSKRKLGQFLD
+39 LPSKRKLGEFLD

-89 RGTSTIEPLPTKKT
+89 RGSSVIEPLPVKKT
-103 YSFDLYPSQIDT
+103 YEFDLYPSQIDT

-125 HLKQVVAEENH
+125 HLKQVVSEEH
-136 ELLALGSVQGDLVLR
+136 HDLLSLGSVQGDFVLR

-164 HCSPEQII
+164 HCSPEQIV

-180 LPQLLDLLTDATTFG
+180 LPQLLELLPDTTTFG

-200 YPLTRQLFEHQNRS
+200 YPLTRQLFAHQRRTFI
-214 YVPLPVDDSGVLV
+214 PIPVDESGVRV
-227 DRLEAEAI
+227 DVVEQAAI
-235 DAIYVTPAHQF
+235 DALYVTPAHQF

-259 LLNWASERQTYIIE
+259 LLNWASEQQTYVIE

-340 RFEQHTLT
+340 RFEQHTLA
-348 EFMASGDFE
+348 EFMATGDFE

-371 ETVITAFKPY
+371 EIIIAAFKPY
-381 EPLVTITGAS
+381 EPIVSITGAS
-391 AGLHI
+391 AGLHV
-396 VLSVDTAQTSEQ
+396 VLSVQTTKSSEE
-408 LKQLAEQSGIRIKAM
+408 LKRLAEAASIRINAM
-423 ADYRINSRDT
+423 TDYRINSSDT
-433 RPQLLFGFAAL
+433 VPQLLFGFAAL
-444 PEATLHAAIDQLMTC
+444 SEAVLPAAVSALMSC
-459 WNIGKGGPYGKTSR
+459 WNIEKGRD

>member
-1 MEMLTFSL
+1 MDMLTFSL
-9 EPDSSTP
+9 EVDSSVP
-16 LYEQLYL
+16 LYEQLYM
-23 HIRQAIVND
+23 HIRQAIVDD
-32 TLMTGTK
+32 TLTTGTK
-39 LPSKRKLGQFLD
+39 LPSKRKLGEFLD

-89 RGTSTIEPLPTKKT
+89 RSSSLIEPLPMKKT
-103 YSFDLYPSQIDT
+103 YQFDLYPSQIDT

-125 HLKQVVAEENH
+125 HLKQVVSEEH
-136 ELLALGSVQGDLVLR
+136 HDLLALGSVQGDFVLR

-164 HCSPEQII
+164 HCSPEQIV

-180 LPQLLDLLTDATTFG
+180 LPQLLELLPDSTIFG

-200 YPLTRQLFEHQNRS
+200 YPLTRQLFAHQRRTFI
-214 YVPLPVDDSGVLV
+214 PIPVDESGVRVDLV
-227 DRLEAEAI
+227 EQASI
-235 DAIYVTPAHQF
+235 DALYVTPAHQF

-259 LLNWASERQTYIIE
+259 LLNWASEQQTYVIE

-298 VVYLSTFSKSLMP
+298 VIYLSTFSKSLMP

-340 RFEQHTLT
+340 RFEQHTLA
-348 EFMASGDFE
+348 EFMATGDFE

-371 ETVITAFKPY
+371 EIIIAAFKPY
-381 EPLVTITGAS
+381 EPTVSITGAS
-391 AGLHI
+391 AGLHV
-396 VLSVDTAQTSEQ
+396 VLSVQTTKSSEE
-408 LKQLAEQSGIRIKAM
+408 LKRLAEASSIRINAM
-423 ADYRINSRDT
+423 TDYRIESTDT
-433 RPQLLFGFAAL
+433 IPQFLFGFAAL
-444 PEATLHAAIDQLMTC
+444 SEETLPAAVSALMSC
-459 WNIGKGGPYGKTSR
+459 WNIQKGRDG